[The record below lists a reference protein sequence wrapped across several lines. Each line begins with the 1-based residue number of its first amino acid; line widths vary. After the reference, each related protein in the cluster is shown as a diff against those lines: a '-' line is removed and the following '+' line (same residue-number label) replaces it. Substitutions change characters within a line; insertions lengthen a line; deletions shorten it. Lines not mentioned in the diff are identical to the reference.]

1 MMAYFTD
8 NWLQIFQLLKI
19 HTELSFFAIFIS
31 IIIGVP
37 LGILVNY
44 YKIFKIPILGVTN
57 LVQAI
62 PSMALL
68 GFMIPLFG
76 IGEKSAVI
84 VVVLYSLLPIVKN
97 TYIGMSNIDSNIIET
112 ATGIGLKKYQ
122 ILFKVQLPLALPY
135 IMAGIRISAVTAVG
149 VMTIAAFIGASGLG
163 FLVFSGIRRL
173 NTEQILAGAIPAV
186 LLALSVD
193 YILAVF
199 EFVVTPLG
207 LKITES
213 TNKVKLK
220 RKMLVSKIF
229 LAIIVL
235 GSAAGYSYNFLV
247 AQSENNSKTISIG
260 SKDYTEQHIIAHM
273 LSEIIEKK
281 TDLKVKKKI
290 NLGGTQIVF
299 DSLKRNDIDLYV
311 EYTGTIYNDI
321 LKMPKNIDE
330 AKLQEDAKNTFA
342 HDYKISM
349 LGQMN
354 FNNTYTLA
362 VTKQLSEQYHLE
374 KISDLKRVSKQ
385 LKTGTSFEFLNRED
399 GLVGIKEKYNLEFK
413 DSIALDS
420 SARYLALENN
430 EVQIIDAFSTD
441 GLLKKFNL
449 VTLKDDLKVFPEY
462 YATPLINQ
470 EILNKYPEIV
480 SIIQLLAE
488 QLSND
493 TMIDL
498 NYKVDVEQKNPKDVA
513 HQFLIEKHLITT

>member
-1 MMAYFTD
+1 MLAYFGD
-8 NWLQIFQLLKI
+8 NWVQIFELLKI
-19 HTELSFFAIFIS
+19 HTELSFFAIAIS
-31 IIIGVP
+31 ILIGVP

-44 YKIFKIPILGVTN
+44 YDIFKIPVLGVTN
-57 LVQAI
+57 LIQAV

-76 IGEKSAVI
+76 IGERSAVI

-173 NTEQILAGAIPAV
+173 NTEQILAGAIPAI

-193 YILAVF
+193 YILGVF
-199 EFVVTPLG
+199 EFVVTPIG
-207 LKITES
+207 LIMTEE
-213 TNKVKLK
+213 TDKVKLK
-220 RKMLVSKIF
+220 RKMRISKIF
-229 LAIIVL
+229 LALVVL
-235 GSAAGYSYNFLV
+235 VGACGYSYNFFV
-247 AQSENNSKTISIG
+247 AQNNNDSKSISIG
-260 SKDYTEQHIIAHM
+260 SKDFTEQHIIAYM
-273 LSEIIEKK
+273 LAEIIEKK
-281 TDLKVKKKI
+281 TDIKVNKKV
-290 NLGGTQIVF
+290 NLGGTQIVY

-321 LKMPKNIDE
+321 LKMPKNSDE
-330 AKLQEDAKNTFA
+330 KKMQSDAKNTFSR
-342 HDYKISM
+342 DYKINM
-349 LGQMN
+349 LSQMN

-374 KISDLKRVSKQ
+374 KISDLKHVSKQ
-385 LKTGTSFEFLNRED
+385 LKTGTSFEFLNRQD
-399 GLVGIKEKYNLEFK
+399 GLAGIKETYNLQFK

-420 SARYLALENN
+420 SSRYLALENN

-462 YATPLINQ
+462 YATPLIRQ
-470 EILNKYPEIV
+470 EIQEKYPELV
-480 SIIQLLAE
+480 DIIQMLSM

-493 TMIDL
+493 IMIDL
-498 NYKVDVEQKNPKDVA
+498 NYKVDVEQKDAKDVA
-513 HQFLIEKHLITT
+513 HQFLIEKHLI